1 MNAIERYRSLPGAR
15 YTAPDAVWDLE
26 KIEHEIESQRV
37 MLGQMLAERAIIAE
51 KCREALLSY
60 WTQKEIAESGL

>member
-15 YTAPDAVWDLE
+15 YTAPDAIWDLD
-26 KIEHEIESQRV
+26 KIERDIESQRAIIK
-37 MLGQMLAERAIIAE
+37 QMLAERAIIAE